1 MSDELKNEEKT
12 EETQVDGG
20 ESPKWDKFQQQLDQE
35 RANTRK
41 LSQDREQLSMKLGEM
56 SATVET
62 LKRAIAD
69 SKVQTQEVK
78 DLDPNSADI
87 PELTKHNNMLR
98 QQLRETQESVR
109 KLSGLATEFQNREQQ
124 RSMED
129 MRAKTIEKILKPLDE
144 EFGAKYRSTAKKLA
158 DKLVD
163 SGEEQQPADA
173 YEASLL
179 MRKCYKRVIDGEKV
193 PTKEK
198 KSPTTDS
205 GSGGGVSIRASDS
218 IGTGRLEDILA
229 KAKKAGGLKALLGK
243 T

>member
-12 EETQVDGG
+12 EETQVDGA
-20 ESPKWDKFQQQLDQE
+20 EPKWDKFQQQLDQE

-56 SATVET
+56 SAKVET
-62 LKRAIAD
+62 LQRAISD
-69 SKVQTQEVK
+69 SKTQAQEVK

-87 PELTKHNNMLR
+87 PELTKHNNWLR
-98 QQLRETQESVR
+98 QQLRETQESVK
-109 KLSGLATEFQNREQQ
+109 KLAGLATEFQGREQQ
-124 RSMED
+124 RALED

-144 EFGAKYRSTAKKLA
+144 EFGAKYRTTAKKLA

-163 SGEEQQPADA
+163 SGEEQQPADT

-179 MRKCYKRVIDGEKV
+179 MRKCYKRVVDGEKV

-205 GSGGGVSIRASDS
+205 GSGGGVSIRNTDS
-218 IGTGRLEDILA
+218 IGTGRLDDILA